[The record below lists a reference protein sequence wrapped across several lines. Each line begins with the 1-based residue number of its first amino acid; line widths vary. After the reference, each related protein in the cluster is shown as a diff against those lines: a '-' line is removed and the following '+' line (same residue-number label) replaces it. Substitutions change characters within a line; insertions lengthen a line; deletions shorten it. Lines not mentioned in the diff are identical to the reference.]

1 MKVCKFEKM
10 KEEDEIRQVIN
21 YNYATKIA
29 NLTSYPNVVRYWQII
44 YSKEIL

>member
-1 MKVCKFEKM
+1 MNIVSLS
-10 KEEDEIRQVIN
+10 IN